1 MEWYLLVWKRYA
13 EFNGRS
19 RRKEYWM
26 FALFNMLVALLVYIP
41 AILLTLAKSWT
52 GIALLALF
60 VVYTLAGF
68 IPSLA
73 VGIRRLHDTGKSG
86 WWFLISLIP
95 LAGGIIFLVFM
106 VLDSNPG
113 MNEYGPNPKL
123 VESYAVIE

>member
-52 GIALLALF
+52 GMALLVLF

-73 VGIRRLHDTGKSG
+73 VGVRRLHDTGKSG

-106 VLDSNPG
+106 VLDGNPG
-113 MNEYGPNPKL
+113 INEYGPNPKL
-123 VESYAVIE
+123 VESYGVLE